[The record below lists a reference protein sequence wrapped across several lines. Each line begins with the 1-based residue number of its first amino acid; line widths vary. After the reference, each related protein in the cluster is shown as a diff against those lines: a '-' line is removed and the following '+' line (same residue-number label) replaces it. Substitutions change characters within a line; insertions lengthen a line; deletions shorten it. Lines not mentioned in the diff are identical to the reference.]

1 MIYETLKS
9 MLKKYVNPDPNTIQL
24 LASGGIAGTMAQTV
38 TYPLDVL
45 RRKMQ
50 MQGFSEKY
58 PVYGS
63 TWNCIKITFEKES
76 WRGFYRGLLPNY
88 LKVVPA
94 ISISFVTYEQVKLF
108 VRA

>member
-9 MLKKYVNPDPNTIQL
+9 LLKKYVNPEPTTPQL
-24 LASGGIAGTMAQTV
+24 LASGGIAGTLAQTV

-63 TWNCIKITFEKES
+63 TWNCIKYTYNKES
-76 WRGFYRGLLPNY
+76 VRGFYRGLLPNY

-94 ISISFVTYEQVKLF
+94 ISISFVTYEEVKRF
-108 VRA
+108 IRA